1 MASKTITIESKRE
14 STRALSVVLGYM
26 CIALIVTALV
36 CLGFSLYFSKI
47 LVDGM
52 NNYNATGD
60 IAQYEH
66 ASNVVFGSLIGG
78 VIALFIM
85 SFVTSFIIGRSKK
98 GAWIPY
104 LIYAALM
111 GFTLS
116 PVVMWI
122 DSATIAT
129 AFGIT
134 AAVFLVLFLIGYF
147 SKANLSILGLIG
159 LGILFSVLFVPLP
172 LLIIYLLV
180 PGALGVWDFVASIA
194 CSLYMLIMVAVEAN
208 RMNREIRG
216 GVFTNSMALYY
227 AFSFYTD
234 FIYIFLR
241 VLMIL
246 ASSKSRNN

>member
-36 CLGFSLYFSKI
+36 CLGFSLFFSKLI
-47 LVDGM
+47 IEWPTE
-52 NNYNATGD
+52 YA
-60 IAQYEH
+60 A
-66 ASNVVFGSLIGG
+66 NVIYGSLIGG

-180 PGALGVWDFVASIA
+180 PGALGVWDFVASIT

-208 RMNREIRG
+208 HMNREIRG

>member
-1 MASKTITIESKRE
+1 MATKTITIESKRE

-26 CIALIVTALV
+26 CIGLIVTAIV

-52 NNYNATGD
+52 NIT
-60 IAQYEH
+60 QYAN
-66 ASNVVFGSLIGG
+66 ASNLVFGCLIGG

-85 SFVTSFIIGRSKK
+85 SFVTSFVIGRSKK

-180 PGALGVWDFVASIA
+180 PGALGIWDFVASIA

-246 ASSKSRNN
+246 ASSKSKNN